1 MAEQAISGMRPI
13 EGTDAKAGMRDFEIT
28 LIRDFADD
36 PIEVMQLFNGISET
50 FDPTEA
56 VEFTVEG
63 DPDTL
68 HKFKI
73 GDTITVRVVINT

>member
-1 MAEQAISGMRPI
+1 MEQEISGMRPV
-13 EGTDAKAGMRDFEIT
+13 EGTDATAGKRDFEIT
-28 LIRDFADD
+28 LVRDFADD
-36 PIEVMQLFNGISET
+36 PIEIMQMFNGISET

-68 HKFKI
+68 HKFRV
-73 GDTITVRVVINT
+73 GDAITMRVMINT